1 MTPAAWAPMVR
12 LLCDRMSDAGG
23 AMFAVPLSSS
33 GESPATDF
41 ISSGLIGAD
50 FCALL
55 PLTSF
60 DADGM
65 ATTRPGQPV
74 VVVALAAEAGI
85 VVTLE
90 RITEMLTAVQVT
102 EESWQAAL
110 ERRDLVR
117 IQAKPI

>member
-41 ISSGLIGAD
+41 ISAGLIGAD

-55 PLTSF
+55 PLTTF
-60 DADGM
+60 DADGV
-65 ATTRPGQPV
+65 ATTRPGQPAV
-74 VVVALAAEAGI
+74 VVMLAADAGI
-85 VVTLE
+85 VVTLAQ
-90 RITEMLTAVQVT
+90 ITEMLAAVEVT
-102 EESWQAAL
+102 EESWQTAL
-110 ERRDLVR
+110 ARRALVR
-117 IQAKPI
+117 VRAKPI

>member
-1 MTPAAWAPMVR
+1 MAPAAWAPMVR

-23 AMFAVPLSSS
+23 AMFAVPLSAS

-41 ISSGLIGAD
+41 ISAGPIGAD

-60 DADGM
+60 DVDGV
-65 ATTRPGQPV
+65 AATRPGRPA
-74 VVVALAAEAGI
+74 VVVALASEAGI

-90 RITEMLTAVQVT
+90 QITEMLAAVQVT

-110 ERRDLVR
+110 DRHGLARV
-117 IQAKPI
+117 QAVLP

>member
-23 AMFAVPLSSS
+23 AMFAVPLSAS
-33 GESPATDF
+33 GESPATDYV
-41 ISSGLIGAD
+41 SAGLIGTD
-50 FCALL
+50 FCGLL

-60 DADGM
+60 DADGV
-65 ATTRPGQPV
+65 ATTRPGQPA

-85 VVTLE
+85 VMTLE
-90 RITEMLTAVQVT
+90 QITELLAAVQVT

-110 ERRDLVR
+110 ARRALVR
-117 IQAKPI
+117 IQAVLP

>member
-1 MTPAAWAPMVR
+1 MVR

-23 AMFAVPLSSS
+23 AMFAVPLSAS
-33 GESPATDF
+33 GESPATDY
-41 ISSGLIGAD
+41 ISAGLIGAD

-60 DADGM
+60 DAEGV
-65 ATTRPGQPV
+65 ATARPGQPAV
-74 VVVALAAEAGI
+74 IVALAADAGI

-90 RITEMLTAVQVT
+90 QVTNMLAAVQVT

-110 ERRDLVR
+110 ARRALVR
-117 IQAKPI
+117 VQAKPI